1 MTRKD
6 YELIALAARKYGD
19 YIREC
24 MASGTNDHLAE
35 LNTERLRASESI
47 LNFISLGLETD
58 NPRFDRVKFLTACG
72 IE

>member
-1 MTRKD
+1 MTKKD
-6 YELIALAARKYGD
+6 YELLAEAGRKYGD

-24 MASGTNDHLAE
+24 MASGTNEHLAE
-35 LNTERLRASESI
+35 LNTERLRASESV
-47 LNFISLGLETD
+47 LNFLSLALETD